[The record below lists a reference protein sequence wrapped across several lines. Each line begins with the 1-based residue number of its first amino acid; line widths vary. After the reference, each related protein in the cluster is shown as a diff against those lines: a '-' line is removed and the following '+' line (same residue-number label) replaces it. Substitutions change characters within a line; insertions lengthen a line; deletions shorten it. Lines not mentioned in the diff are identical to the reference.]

1 MTLNVGKTDKSIRL
15 LLAVIILAAGAY
27 FRSWWGL
34 LAVVPL
40 ITGAISFCP
49 LYGIFGISTCKI
61 KKAVH

>member
-1 MTLNVGKTDKSIRL
+1 MTPNVGKTDKTIRL
-15 LLAVIILAAGAY
+15 LVAVIILAAGAY

-34 LAVVPL
+34 LAIVPL

-49 LYGIFGISTCKI
+49 LYRIVGISTCKF